1 MSLMRI
7 AVLWNRMA
15 LGIIIALQ
23 GVTYAIIQT
32 ECMFILDESTNASSL
47 LNHVGMQVNIYL
59 IWSPAK
65 GTW

>member
-1 MSLMRI
+1 
-7 AVLWNRMA
+7 MA